1 VSNYILLYRFSE
13 LYVGELTDSN
23 ELSVLVSDYLKGMCL
38 TSKQIKDIVKFYIKI
53 RKLAQTTLVDGLGK
67 RPHYS
72 LRTLCRALKI
82 SSLNLFGSVFRSLYE
97 SFCLSFL
104 TQLDFDS
111 HPIVEQLVAE

>member
-1 VSNYILLYRFSE
+1 
-13 LYVGELTDSN
+13 
-23 ELSVLVSDYLKGMCL
+23 MCL
-38 TSKQIKDIVKFYIKI
+38 ASGQVNNIVQFYIKI
-53 RKLAQTTLVDGLGK
+53 RHLAQTTLVDGLGK
-67 RPHYS
+67 RPHFS

-82 SSLNLFGSVFRSLYE
+82 ASLNIFGSVLRSLYE